1 MVWFFKKV
9 MWLSRKVMDVAVVH
23 WMGIRVGVVFVAAW
37 HVSHFAHVIRLV
49 VVLVGISMFIEIV
62 EVRSLYVK
70 V

>member
-9 MWLSRKVMDVAVVH
+9 VWLSWNVMNVAVVY
-23 WMGIRVGVVFVAAW
+23 WVGIRVGIVFVAAW

-49 VVLVGISMFIEIV
+49 VVIVGISVYIEIV
-62 EVRSLYVK
+62 EVTSLHVK